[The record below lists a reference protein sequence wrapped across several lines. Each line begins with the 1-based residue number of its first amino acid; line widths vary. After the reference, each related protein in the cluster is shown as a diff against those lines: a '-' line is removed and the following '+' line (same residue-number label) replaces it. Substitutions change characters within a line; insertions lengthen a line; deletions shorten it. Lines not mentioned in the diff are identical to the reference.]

1 MNEQQFQKV
10 KILLDIG
17 MNNQTQ
23 LDLDRVLKNY
33 VQYRYEDPLKI
44 HPTSYHPKLLS
55 PNFFLDFEQP
65 AACWKSCFP
74 AYFSIYMFKNIW

>member
-33 VQYRYEDPLKI
+33 IQYRYEDPLKI

-55 PNFFLDFEQP
+55 NKLLAGNHAFQPVFRFTCSKTFGDFL
-65 AACWKSCFP
+65 
-74 AYFSIYMFKNIW
+74 

>member
-33 VQYRYEDPLKI
+33 IQ
-44 HPTSYHPKLLS
+44 
-55 PNFFLDFEQP
+55 
-65 AACWKSCFP
+65 
-74 AYFSIYMFKNIW
+74 

>member
-17 MNNQTQ
+17 MNNQTK

-33 VQYRYEDPLKI
+33 IQCRYEDPLEI
-44 HPTSYHPKLLS
+44 HPTSYHPKLLGQ
-55 PNFFLDFEQP
+55 NFFF
-65 AACWKSCFP
+65 
-74 AYFSIYMFKNIW
+74 